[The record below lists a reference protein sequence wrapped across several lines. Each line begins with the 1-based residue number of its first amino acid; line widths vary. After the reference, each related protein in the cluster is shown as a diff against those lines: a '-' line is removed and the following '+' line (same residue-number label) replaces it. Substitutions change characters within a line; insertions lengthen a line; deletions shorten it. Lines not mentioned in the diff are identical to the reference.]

1 MAAFCVAF
9 AMSIGEWAYI
19 LLIQFIK
26 YTVTNRVT
34 VLRRMCVST
43 VYA

>member
-1 MAAFCVAF
+1 MAFRAAFT
-9 AMSIGEWAYI
+9 MKLGEWAYI

-26 YTVTNRVT
+26 YIVTNRVT